1 MVHAFN
7 VICSTFRLCRPTLF
21 LIMTILFCP
30 VIQLYHWNGVI
41 MPLDFHVISS
51 RLGHCPF
58 QTSHLMRGCVAGTTS
73 ISAISP
79 VQLVCC
85 GKSTLTSLP
94 FGLIDTTVPT
104 LPWFTDP
111 HLYLGVVTE
120 ALTRTR
126 SPTLISSRRAAKE
139 QK

>member
-1 MVHAFN
+1 MLILKEPRFTPTTSNNHSTLLCWLAAPLRLLAKYSEKRGHIFN
-7 VICSTFRLCRPTLF
+7 VFSSTLENRL
-21 LIMTILFCP
+21 
-30 VIQLYHWNGVI
+30 
-41 MPLDFHVISS
+41 
-51 RLGHCPF
+51 F
-58 QTSHLMRGCVAGTTS
+58 QASHLMRGCVAGTTS

-120 ALTRTR
+120 DLTRTR
-126 SPTLISSRRAAKE
+126 SPTFISSRRAAKE